1 MKGSVTRND
10 TIARVCHDTKLAET
24 KGSGIDRMWRKMVE
38 AGLSRPTMES
48 DRTAAT
54 FTIRLLLCH
63 FFDEDTLDWLKR
75 FAAYDL
81 NDNQRT
87 ALVFLREV
95 GAIDAVA
102 YRQLTGCKPKLV
114 AKELAGIKDQG
125 LMIQKGRTRGTYY
138 VPAGRLE
145 ESIEDE
151 KRKLISQ
158 AISETTTPQAVL
170 STAQGVM
177 MTPLAAMSTA
187 QDGNA
192 PVREESAPAQGENAP
207 VKGLTSQ
214 AGTLTSQ
221 AQALTSQAQELISQ
235 PQPEGM
241 PISLIKRIKT
251 LPRRARNEE
260 DLLSIIVDVC
270 SWKAQ
275 TNESLAQI
283 LHRSPE
289 YIRKFIAKH
298 IGKELDYLY
307 PMMPHHPRQAYV
319 ALDRHQKEDVS

>member
-1 MKGSVTRND
+1 
-10 TIARVCHDTKLAET
+10 
-24 KGSGIDRMWRKMVE
+24 
-38 AGLSRPTMES
+38 
-48 DRTAAT
+48 
-54 FTIRLLLCH
+54 
-63 FFDEDTLDWLKR
+63 
-75 FAAYDL
+75 
-81 NDNQRT
+81 
-87 ALVFLREV
+87 
-95 GAIDAVA
+95 
-102 YRQLTGCKPKLV
+102 
-114 AKELAGIKDQG
+114 
-125 LMIQKGRTRGTYY
+125 MIQKGRTRGTYY

-319 ALDRHQKEDVS
+319 ALARHQKEGVS

>member
-1 MKGSVTRND
+1 
-10 TIARVCHDTKLAET
+10 
-24 KGSGIDRMWRKMVE
+24 
-38 AGLSRPTMES
+38 
-48 DRTAAT
+48 
-54 FTIRLLLCH
+54 
-63 FFDEDTLDWLKR
+63 
-75 FAAYDL
+75 
-81 NDNQRT
+81 
-87 ALVFLREV
+87 
-95 GAIDAVA
+95 
-102 YRQLTGCKPKLV
+102 
-114 AKELAGIKDQG
+114 
-125 LMIQKGRTRGTYY
+125 MIQKGRTRGTYY

-145 ESIEDE
+145 ESIENE

-158 AISETTTPQAVL
+158 AQVETTTPQAVM
-170 STAQGVM
+170 STAKGVM
-177 MTPLAAMSTA
+177 MTPPAVTTTP
-187 QDGNA
+187 QDRNA
-192 PVREESAPAQGENAP
+192 PVREENAPAQGENAP

-241 PISLIKRIKT
+241 PIPLIKRIKA

-260 DLLSIIVDVC
+260 ELLSIIVDVC

-319 ALDRHQKEDVS
+319 ALDRHQREDAP